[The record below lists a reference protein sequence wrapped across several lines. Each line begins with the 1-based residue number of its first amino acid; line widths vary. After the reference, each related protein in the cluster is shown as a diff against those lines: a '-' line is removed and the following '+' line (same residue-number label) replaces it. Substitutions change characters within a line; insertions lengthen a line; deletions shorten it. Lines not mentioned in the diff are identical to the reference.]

1 MAAFSIST
9 FEHIL
14 MPWVVA
20 LELDKVM
27 KPGGLVFIQSHQ
39 TWPVHEEPWG
49 FWPCS
54 LNGWRGLFN
63 AHTGFELVGA
73 ASDQPA
79 SIRPLVPN
87 PVTVSMAHHRAFLIS
102 ECVARKVG
110 DPIVKW
116 DADVDQVFDL
126 QYSHAPRFWVQAFDG
141 ASLSSEAIGLN

>member
-1 MAAFSIST
+1 LAAFSIST
-9 FEHIL
+9 FERIL

-20 LELDKVM
+20 LELNKVNETGRPSLYSIASNM
-27 KPGGLVFIQSHQ
+27 ARPRRARN
-39 TWPVHEEPWG
+39 
-49 FWPCS
+49 FWCFS

-73 ASDQPA
+73 AYDQPA

-126 QYSHAPRFWVQAFDG
+126 QYSHGTQMLGPSV
-141 ASLSSEAIGLN
+141 